1 VTPNINDTQDNT
13 ICHYAEC
20 RDLCIA
26 MHSVVMLNVVAP
38 PQVVAKHWFYCFD
51 HYTSLSWDF
60 SIMKQGVKWKKLSTK
75 PSKMKNELIQAENK
89 YQKYLNKLNQFNHC
103 SDKVDSYAKGMF

>member
-1 VTPNINDTQDNT
+1 
-13 ICHYAEC
+13 
-20 RDLCIA
+20 

-51 HYTSLSWDF
+51 HYTSLGWDF

-75 PSKMKNELIQAENK
+75 PSKMKN
-89 YQKYLNKLNQFNHC
+89 
-103 SDKVDSYAKGMF
+103 